1 MGMLRKL
8 QSHILKV
15 SQVVMLIT
23 ITILTSVDGV
33 NKLFTCHVD
42 VTSYL

>member
-1 MGMLRKL
+1 MGMLWKPH
-8 QSHILKV
+8 SHILKM
-15 SQVVMLIT
+15 SQVAMLIT
-23 ITILTSVDGV
+23 INILTSVDGV

>member
-1 MGMLRKL
+1 MLRKL
-8 QSHILKV
+8 HSHILKV
-15 SQVVMLIT
+15 SQVAMLIT

-33 NKLFTCHVD
+33 NKLSTCHVD